1 MRCSDSD
8 GCAGAL
14 VGKAL
19 QALVEGEGTIETL
32 LMH

>member
-14 VGKAL
+14 VAKAL
-19 QALVEGEGTIETL
+19 EGLVEGEGTIEAL